1 MMTTLKITFQFG
13 YLHQQ
18 ENESLTNPILLLL
31 GGFLG
36 SNTPCDS
43 QYYTIWNMKD

>member
-13 YLHQQ
+13 FMHQQ

-31 GGFLG
+31 DVCSLEATHHLTVNIIQSGR
-36 SNTPCDS
+36 
-43 QYYTIWNMKD
+43 